1 MAENL
6 QSVGCKQQ
14 YSSQTKL
21 VALRVREYLRSLHPL
36 LNEGELDN
44 ELAVATGISVRSLQR
59 FKREAKDNC
68 VSSPPSKRQKTS
80 PVLNS
85 IDKFDEECIRRV
97 IASFYD
103 RGEIPTVESIL
114 EKIKE
119 APINFKGQRTS
130 LYRWMKKMGFR
141 FKKTDRGRHLI
152 MERQDIVLARCKY
165 LRRIKE
171 NRESCNPRPEIYIDE
186 TWVNQNECVDKCWT
200 NCDGKLGP
208 KVKSGRGARFIIVH
222 AGGVDGFVPGGLHM
236 FRSKNGNKGDYHD
249 SMNHENFCSWLDN
262 KLLPNIPPKS
272 LIIMDNVSY
281 HCKVVNKAP
290 IQSSRKQEILKWLVE
305 NDLPHNPLHTKA
317 ELLHIVKKNKEKEE
331 YAVDEMAEKH
341 GHEVLRLPPYHC
353 QLNPIELIWAQ
364 VKEEIRKNNS
374 NSSQKLRVIE
384 ELTRKAMNNVTVENW
399 KKCVAHTKKVEDEF
413 RRNDI
418 VVNHMVEKFI
428 INISN
433 DSSSDEE

>member
-1 MAENL
+1 
-6 QSVGCKQQ
+6 
-14 YSSQTKL
+14 
-21 VALRVREYLRSLHPL
+21 
-36 LNEGELDN
+36 
-44 ELAVATGISVRSLQR
+44 
-59 FKREAKDNC
+59 
-68 VSSPPSKRQKTS
+68 
-80 PVLNS
+80 
-85 IDKFDEECIRRV
+85 
-97 IASFYD
+97 
-103 RGEIPTVESIL
+103 
-114 EKIKE
+114 
-119 APINFKGQRTS
+119 
-130 LYRWMKKMGFR
+130 
-141 FKKTDRGRHLI
+141 
-152 MERQDIVLARCKY
+152 
-165 LRRIKE
+165 
-171 NRESCNPRPEIYIDE
+171 
-186 TWVNQNECVDKCWT
+186 
-200 NCDGKLGP
+200 
-208 KVKSGRGARFIIVH
+208 
-222 AGGVDGFVPGGLHM
+222 
-236 FRSKNGNKGDYHD
+236 
-249 SMNHENFCSWLDN
+249 
-262 KLLPNIPPKS
+262 
-272 LIIMDNVSY
+272 MDNASY

-331 YAVDEMAEKH
+331 YAVDEMADKH